1 MIEKVARAICIS
13 ADPDMCVSGSG
24 GTGQPDVCYQRAWE
38 LHIGQAKVAIAAH
51 EKALEA
57 QGLVI
62 VPREP
67 NEEMKGAGF
76 KAGEHELWSEPGY
89 HEGET
94 LTYLND
100 EAPEIIWQAMITAAL
115 EGGHEET

>member
-1 MIEKVARAICIS
+1 MVEKVARAIYES
-13 ADPDMCVSGSG
+13 WYHQVEGFSGDPYFGSKKNLWKNWI
-24 GTGQPDVCYQRAWE
+24 PA
-38 LHIGQAKVAIAAH
+38 AKAVL
-51 EKALEA
+51 KAMHNPTDEVKA
-57 QGLVI
+57 
-62 VPREP
+62 
-67 NEEMKGAGF
+67 AGF